1 MSPIRNSARDFLYVI
16 FKRKRVILWISG
28 SFFAF
33 VMFFTVMKTPQY
45 SVSTKVYIQAS
56 DYNESLF
63 GEGRISPGST
73 PFAPERLNT
82 EIEIVKSWPVC
93 EKITSLYRL
102 QDRQIENPTFR
113 DDIKDFIKWPIKQ
126 TISLIKTILG
136 LSTLKNDE
144 EVFHDTVLD
153 LQESLEATPVPFS
166 KVIEIVYEDRDPLM
180 ATKILNS
187 LTDEYLKQHLQININ
202 QAKSSFYKDQINAVN
217 EKLSI
222 MEQQFSKYKSDEEL
236 ISFDDQERGVLQ
248 SISSYNNALT
258 DVRKEIISQRNKL
271 EKINSYRR
279 QNPDKLIPSKELTE
293 DALIS
298 QLNTELV
305 NLKLK
310 LSDLQQKY
318 TDESRTVIETKS
330 QITDYEIQ
338 IREQV
343 NKQLELE
350 AASLDKLVAEENALE
365 STISGLRAALLSL
378 PKKEITYK
386 TMEENVSQERSLQ
399 LSLREKYEESLV
411 QEASDSRA
419 SLAKVIEY
427 ATVPTKPSSPTTL
440 LNLIIALFLGPVI
453 SLSVVLAQEYFDHTI
468 NTPEDSAHYLNLQ
481 VLGSIDK
488 V

>member
-1 MSPIRNSARDFLYVI
+1 
-16 FKRKRVILWISG
+16 
-28 SFFAF
+28 
-33 VMFFTVMKTPQY
+33 
-45 SVSTKVYIQAS
+45 
-56 DYNESLF
+56 
-63 GEGRISPGST
+63 
-73 PFAPERLNT
+73 
-82 EIEIVKSWPVC
+82 
-93 EKITSLYRL
+93 
-102 QDRQIENPTFR
+102 
-113 DDIKDFIKWPIKQ
+113 
-126 TISLIKTILG
+126 
-136 LSTLKNDE
+136 
-144 EVFHDTVLD
+144 
-153 LQESLEATPVPFS
+153 
-166 KVIEIVYEDRDPLM
+166 M

-427 ATVPTKPSSPTTL
+427 ATEPTKPSSPTTL